1 MDKLSTKVADFFVQN
16 KVIEE
21 EEYDICRYGL
31 EIMLGSARDIILLV
45 FLGIFFRRMLETGI
59 YLAVFCSLRRYT
71 GGYHARTRLGCR
83 MATLA
88 GYLLFIIEIKLFV
101 SKMVMFDSTPVV
113 MGIIYIICLGVIY
126 YTAPIEHCNK
136 ALTEMKKRKNR
147 QGALREMF
155 LLGGGIV
162 FLYSNLPEVSFA
174 ILVTLIEVALLM
186 IIGRRENGRRKEN
199 CQTDC
204 RYCD

>member
-1 MDKLSTKVADFFVQN
+1 MEKLSTKAADYFVQN

-31 EIMLGSARDIILLV
+31 EIMLSSAGDIILLML
-45 FLGIFFRRMLETGI
+45 LGMLFHRTLETGI

-88 GYLLFIIEIKLFV
+88 GYLLFIMEIRMFA
-101 SKMVMFDSTPVV
+101 SNMVLFDSTPVV
-113 MGIIYIICLGVIY
+113 MGIIYIICLGVIFY
-126 YTAPIEHCNK
+126 IAPIEHCNK
-136 ALTEMKKRKNR
+136 PLTEMKKRKNR
-147 QGALREMF
+147 RGALGEMF

-162 FLYSNLPEVSFA
+162 FSYSNLPAVSFA
-174 ILVTLIEVALLM
+174 ILVTLIEVALLI
-186 IIGRRENGRRKEN
+186 IIGRRENGRKKEA
-199 CQTDC
+199 CQADC
-204 RYCD
+204 QYCD